1 MVGVRELEQFLKQRQ
16 MDARDLRQ
24 RLILAPTLRKRE
36 RWHTFCLLAHG
47 WTALAMAGALDRDYH
62 TIAMAGSFRLGRICG
77 LDFLGML

>member
-1 MVGVRELEQFLKQRQ
+1 MVDVRELEQFLKQRQ

-62 TIAMAGSFRLGRICG
+62 TLATGWQLSVGEDLRP
-77 LDFLGML
+77 